1 MTTPDPGLI
10 TRSFAGTLTPP
21 QVAALL
27 NALIEG
33 APFAASLTRAETA
46 TGKMAFPTVAPS
58 GYAWLEELEEVPR
71 LVLNDKAMIV
81 AVAKLIGAL
90 PVSAEMFSDSAVNI
104 TAWVGD
110 ALADSLSRD
119 LDLGLLRGT
128 GTPQPD
134 GIIAQAA
141 AVSGASLIAASG
153 AGIAAIGE
161 AGGIADTIA
170 LSPTAYAAELTR
182 SDDLGHLVHPD
193 GLPDLLGLSIVQVP
207 GLDPPLLYDA
217 RRCFLVLG
225 QDSTVTPHDDWQH
238 DALVLL
244 VKGRVNVGVP
254 VAHKSIRKLEIAD
267 DGGRADPE
275 TDEPGRGRPGRPGQ
289 PEAQSAR
296 SHHAGGAKK

>member
-110 ALADSLSRD
+110 ALEKYGER
-119 LDLGLLRGT
+119 T
-128 GTPQPD
+128 
-134 GIIAQAA
+134 
-141 AVSGASLIAASG
+141 VSGF
-153 AGIAAIGE
+153 
-161 AGGIADTIA
+161 A
-170 LSPTAYAAELTR
+170 LRTC
-182 SDDLGHLVHPD
+182 V
-193 GLPDLLGLSIVQVP
+193 
-207 GLDPPLLYDA
+207 
-217 RRCFLVLG
+217 
-225 QDSTVTPHDDWQH
+225 
-238 DALVLL
+238 
-244 VKGRVNVGVP
+244 
-254 VAHKSIRKLEIAD
+254 
-267 DGGRADPE
+267 
-275 TDEPGRGRPGRPGQ
+275 
-289 PEAQSAR
+289 
-296 SHHAGGAKK
+296 